1 MNVKH
6 VKAKK
11 TFKFSEI
18 SPGNCFYRK
27 DNCSVLM
34 KLNNI
39 QPNAVNIKNG
49 ILCTIIDTEEVIK
62 VNAEMHIIQ

>member
-6 VKAKK
+6 VKAQK
-11 TFKFSEI
+11 TFKFSEL

-39 QPNAVNIKNG
+39 QPK
-49 ILCTIIDTEEVIK
+49 CC
-62 VNAEMHIIQ
+62 